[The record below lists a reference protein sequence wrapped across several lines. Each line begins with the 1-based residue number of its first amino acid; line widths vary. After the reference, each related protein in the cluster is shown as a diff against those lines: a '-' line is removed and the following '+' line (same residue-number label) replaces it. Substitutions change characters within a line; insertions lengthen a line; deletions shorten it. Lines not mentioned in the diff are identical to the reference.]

1 MLDIGAI
8 LVQHFIKSY
17 QFYKMISKQ
26 APTKSNDITHFKW
39 FETI

>member
-1 MLDIGAI
+1 MLGAI

-17 QFYKMISKQ
+17 QFYETISKQ
-26 APTKSNDITHFKW
+26 APTKSNDIQHFKW